1 MRLTIDWLWFAFI
14 LLTPGIAFAHCDIP
28 CGIYSPWIATLA
40 AKTVLTMV
48 QKIKALA
55 RPGAS
60 APDADALAYHNT
72 LSRMVRVKE
81 DHAELCKRE
90 LQILW
95 SDYFKPEHLKTS
107 PQLHET
113 FWNALK
119 LCSKNKQ
126 NIDEPS
132 AKSLQEAVAGI
143 AQMFEKAEAAK
154 QAAAKT

>member
-1 MRLTIDWLWFAFI
+1 MINWLWFWLV

-40 AKTVLTMV
+40 SKTVWTMV
-48 QKIKALA
+48 TKMLALKTPA
-55 RPGAS
+55 DN
-60 APDADALAYHNT
+60 APDAEIHAYHNT
-72 LSRMVRVKE
+72 VSRMARVKE
-81 DHAELCKRE
+81 DHAETCKRE

-95 SDYFKPEHLKTS
+95 SDYFKPEHLDMF

-126 NIDEPS
+126 NVDLQAAEQLKADVDKI
-132 AKSLQEAVAGI
+132 AKMFDQAEEA
-143 AQMFEKAEAAK
+143 KK
-154 QAAAKT
+154 AAAKA